1 MSYKPR
7 LKQQT
12 PYSLTEY
19 KKSQDYYGYVGE
31 FNIVCGSTDGFSVA
45 NALRRNILTK
55 SVGYAVVAYK
65 IEGSESP
72 FDPVYGFNLTT
83 NEIVDNLSKIQF
95 SFENGGDY
103 DVVSINLDKFTGD
116 ITAGMFASDNIK
128 VHNPDLVIASV
139 SNAPVKI
146 NCGIGIGYGYISEED
161 QKHHFDSMENWFVK
175 EANFN
180 PVTKVSYTC
189 LQYGSEDIINF
200 KIHCQLNADPFE
212 IFTSAA
218 RDLSYIFGLP
228 IKENSKDEIAQNT
241 DEICNAF
248 LGISIDTCH
257 ELSMRAR
264 NALKQGGIHD
274 LRRLLSFS
282 PTALS
287 SKISGIGDKSI
298 QSIGD
303 FLSSYVT
310 DELVAILRK
319 CCDEKMIF
327 NINSYIAKSK
337 ESRDSGTSSDGQE
350 NSDEYNNDSTTYE
363 ESDDGSEYTGSK

>member
-72 FDPVYGFNLTT
+72 FDSVYGLNITT

-95 SFENGGDY
+95 SLANGSDY
-103 DVVSINLDKFTGD
+103 DVASINLDKFTGD

-128 VHNPDLVIASV
+128 VFNPDLLIARA

-146 NCGIGIGYGYISEED
+146 DCGIGIGYGYMSEED
-161 QKHHFDSMENWFVK
+161 QKHHFDSMDNWFVK

-189 LQYGSEDIINF
+189 LQYGSEDTIHF
-200 KIHCQLNADPFE
+200 KIHCQLNSDPFE

-241 DEICNAF
+241 EEICNAF

-310 DELVAILRK
+310 DELVSILRK

-337 ESRDSGTSSDGQE
+337 ESSDGSATNE
-350 NSDEYNNDSTTYE
+350 STDEYSDEYQKTENEE
-363 ESDDGSEYTGSK
+363 ESEDNSEYKRRK